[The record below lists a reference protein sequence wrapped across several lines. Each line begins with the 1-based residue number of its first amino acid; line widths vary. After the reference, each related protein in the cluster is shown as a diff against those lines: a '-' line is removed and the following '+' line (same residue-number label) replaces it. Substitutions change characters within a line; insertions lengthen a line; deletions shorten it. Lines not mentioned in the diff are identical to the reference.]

1 MSKDHQ
7 QKQTVATANLVGQV
21 GCVTAFVAIIII
33 AVAFGI
39 GWFLDDL
46 MGNERKFMTV
56 IMLLLSFP
64 VTLFAMVRISMFLV
78 TRAQEQVEQ
87 ANRRD
92 DQTKHDNK
100 EENAA

>member
-78 TRAQEQVEQ
+78 VRAQEQVEQ